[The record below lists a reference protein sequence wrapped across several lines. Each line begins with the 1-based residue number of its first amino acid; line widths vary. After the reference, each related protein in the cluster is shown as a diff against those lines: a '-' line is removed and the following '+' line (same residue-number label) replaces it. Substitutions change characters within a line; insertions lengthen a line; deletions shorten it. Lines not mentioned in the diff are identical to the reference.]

1 MIWGEDTVVAKNV
14 ESNQFVF
21 SKRAEETTA
30 YTLIPINKHISAKEP
45 ITYQFS
51 VIKDAYP
58 LVDVKDISDSTL
70 QSNDILKELFLTTM
84 GSATFFVAK
93 IPEHRDSIVTIP
105 VNKALKKDQFFFVFD
120 LQNIPVAKGES
131 LEYFFELYDNDGIN
145 GSKKT
150 RSRLFELRMPTNE
163 DLKDFQ
169 AEHTK
174 GIKKKLSDNV
184 FLAKDLQKEFEQLQM
199 RLLDK
204 ESLTWEDKKRVLE
217 VIEKQKKLEK
227 NIDQISES
235 YRQKNETINDF
246 TEQDQRILDKQKE
259 LEGLMDKLMSD
270 EIRELFDEMEKL
282 MDDFGNQ
289 KWMEMIEELQM
300 SNEDLEKELDRN
312 LELLKRFEFEETLQ
326 ESINDIQELKSQQ
339 ETLKE
344 KNDDEK
350 VSDEQLAEEQRK
362 LNEEFEKLSKKLEDL
377 RQKTRI

>member
-1 MIWGEDTVVAKNV
+1 MADEKRTNTGEVQVPEGTLAKWSVFVENTDSLVVIWGEDTVVAKNV

-21 SKRAEETTA
+21 SKRAKETTA

-58 LVDVKDISDSTL
+58 VVDVKDISDSTL
-70 QSNDILKELFLTTM
+70 SKQRYFEGAISDDYGFSSL
-84 GSATFFVAK
+84 SFVAK

-120 LQNIPVAKGES
+120 SQNIPVAKGES

-204 ESLTWEDKKRVLE
+204 ENLTWEDKKRVME

-227 NIDQISES
+227 NIDQISS
-235 YRQKNETINDF
+235 F
-246 TEQDQRILDKQKE
+246 
-259 LEGLMDKLMSD
+259 
-270 EIRELFDEMEKL
+270 
-282 MDDFGNQ
+282 
-289 KWMEMIEELQM
+289 
-300 SNEDLEKELDRN
+300 
-312 LELLKRFEFEETLQ
+312 
-326 ESINDIQELKSQQ
+326 
-339 ETLKE
+339 
-344 KNDDEK
+344 
-350 VSDEQLAEEQRK
+350 
-362 LNEEFEKLSKKLEDL
+362 
-377 RQKTRI
+377 